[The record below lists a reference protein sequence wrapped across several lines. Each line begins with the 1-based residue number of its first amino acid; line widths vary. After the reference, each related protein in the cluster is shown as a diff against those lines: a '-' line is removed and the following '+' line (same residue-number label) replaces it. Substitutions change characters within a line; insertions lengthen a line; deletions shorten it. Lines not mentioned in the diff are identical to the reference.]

1 MGSVYI
7 PYVKGVSEKFKR
19 IGIRYNFRMIFKI
32 NMLLGVHSWKPG
44 RKEIC
49 YRQHNASSVFP
60 VNVAEATL
68 AKQAD
73 L

>member
-1 MGSVYI
+1 M
-7 PYVKGVSEKFKR
+7 KNTADKKTE
-19 IGIRYNFRMIFKI
+19 
-32 NMLLGVHSWKPG
+32 L
-44 RKEIC
+44 KEIC
-49 YRQHNASSVFP
+49 NRWHKVSIAFP

>member
-1 MGSVYI
+1 M
-7 PYVKGVSEKFKR
+7 
-19 IGIRYNFRMIFKI
+19 
-32 NMLLGVHSWKPG
+32 KPD
-44 RKEIC
+44 RKEI
-49 YRQHNASSVFP
+49 RNRRHNASVVFP